1 MPSSRMPSGRVAPGA
16 NRGQPSNS
24 KGGNWWQSPFCG
36 SHTGGRVNAQAAVLH
51 TSHASV
57 RPQRVE
63 DLQAREVPFVFRDN
77 HAMIRLGDGGN
88 DHVER
93 AAGPLRQRRERD
105 AVSVARNDGEDRGLP
120 RDVACCVDGGIVL
133 ALPGVLRH
141 GGGRCGVT
149 STLFLTALPKQ
160 SASASILRFCHVYRN
175 PVADHG
181 PIAHADDDEWR
192 RLGRPGIAD
201 AESDAD
207 FDADP
212 DCRPAVRRGTGRI
225 EPSWRRRDPGAESN

>member
-141 GGGRCGVT
+141 GGGAVWRHQYPFFNSFTQAERQCVYT
-149 STLFLTALPKQ
+149 TVLPCL
-160 SASASILRFCHVYRN
+160 SEPC
-175 PVADHG
+175 
-181 PIAHADDDEWR
+181 R
-192 RLGRPGIAD
+192 RSRP
-201 AESDAD
+201 
-207 FDADP
+207 
-212 DCRPAVRRGTGRI
+212 
-225 EPSWRRRDPGAESN
+225 